1 MRFGY
6 RYRRWI
12 EMGVDDFH
20 VSAERL
26 DALDRIKQLT
36 EALEE
41 AIWLLESY
49 TGRDTSDLQAV
60 LNEEANK

>member
-1 MRFGY
+1 
-6 RYRRWI
+6 
-12 EMGVDDFH
+12 MGVDDFH